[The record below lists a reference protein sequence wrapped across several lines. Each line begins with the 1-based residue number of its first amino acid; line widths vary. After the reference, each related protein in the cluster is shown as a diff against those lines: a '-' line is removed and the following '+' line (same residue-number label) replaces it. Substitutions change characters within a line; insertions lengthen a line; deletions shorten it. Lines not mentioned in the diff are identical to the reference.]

1 MIVQTRQAF
10 SLALFCGMILV
21 MKFENL
27 DKQVEL
33 LSIIVDGCKRH
44 PAYRAIRPATG
55 HCKPC
60 VGMWQARQEM
70 EDLGK

>member
-1 MIVQTRQAF
+1 MIVQTRPAF

-21 MKFENL
+21 MKVENL

-33 LSIIVDGCKRH
+33 LGIIVDGCKGH
-44 PAYRAIRPATG
+44 PAYNAIRPATG

-60 VGMWQARQEM
+60 VGMWWTRQEM
-70 EDLGK
+70 EDLSK